1 MLIHDKVPPRFR
13 SHFCFVSRF
22 LLGGVVLLCRKSRF
36 RPYLENDIGTT
47 LWLGPLSRPG
57 LGLAACRFIGSSRVP
72 FFFNCRECARA
83 GGVPGEG
90 GEGCV
95 ADRRVEGLNHK
106 DYTPEL
112 PTTKIYQYVA

>member
-1 MLIHDKVPPRFR
+1 M
-13 SHFCFVSRF
+13 
-22 LLGGVVLLCRKSRF
+22 
-36 RPYLENDIGTT
+36 
-47 LWLGPLSRPG
+47 
-57 LGLAACRFIGSSRVP
+57 CRFFFIAGSVLVR
-72 FFFNCRECARA
+72 

>member
-1 MLIHDKVPPRFR
+1 MGYSLGLSWNKRGYR
-13 SHFCFVSRF
+13 GGYRYSRA
-22 LLGGVVLLCRKSRF
+22 
-36 RPYLENDIGTT
+36 I
-47 LWLGPLSRPG
+47 LWLGPLSRAG

-72 FFFNCRECARA
+72 FFFYCRECARA